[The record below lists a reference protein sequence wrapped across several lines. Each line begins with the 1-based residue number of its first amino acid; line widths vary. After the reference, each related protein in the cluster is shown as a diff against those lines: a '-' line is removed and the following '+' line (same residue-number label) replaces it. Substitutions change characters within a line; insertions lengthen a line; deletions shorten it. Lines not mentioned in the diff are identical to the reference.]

1 MLPKDEKLPS
11 VVWPEGLIWTL
22 VALWMIFS
30 CHECE
35 VIHKEKKVKKI
46 LVYFFFGGG
55 GEAKGNWKGR
65 WKSSCLQFEGL
76 VLQVLFLLSLKVC
89 PMKKSIAIHPKQQLD
104 TKLKFFEA
112 WRVFSLKHFFPPGSV
127 PKCSLYISAWNFIF
141 ENEMKICIGAIW
153 NILS

>member
-55 GEAKGNWKGR
+55 GGG
-65 WKSSCLQFEGL
+65 EG
-76 VLQVLFLLSLKVC
+76 
-89 PMKKSIAIHPKQQLD
+89 
-104 TKLKFFEA
+104 KLKGKVEKQL
-112 WRVFSLKHFFPPGSV
+112 S
-127 PKCSLYISAWNFIF
+127 
-141 ENEMKICIGAIW
+141 AIW
-153 NILS
+153 RLSTASSVSLVT